1 MKRRPK
7 NSTGGTR
14 RPWWSAVTHPEPQRP
29 PSPPTT
35 ELFLSSTGCFVTVE
49 EALGDGCLS
58 AAVVDDLLWRVAV
71 EEWHARQPRNRWSS
85 ARRRWLQEY
94 DTLCAER
101 ARITE
106 VARFYGAGE
115 PRRL

>member
-1 MKRRPK
+1 M
-7 NSTGGTR
+7 NSSGGTR
-14 RPWWSAVTHPEPQRP
+14 RPWWSAVTRPRPESAPAT
-29 PSPPTT
+29 TT

-49 EALGDGCLS
+49 EAVADACL
-58 AAVVDDLLWRVAV
+58 AATVVDDLLWRIAV
-71 EEWHARQPRNRWSS
+71 EEWHARQPVSRWSS
-85 ARRRWLQEY
+85 ARRRWLKEY
-94 DTLCAER
+94 DDLCAER